1 VRYDIEAMSFV
12 MGDKSCVQWFAEK
25 RLGKG
30 LREGCGLFLRKQAE
44 DSSLAILEGAM
55 SPPDS

>member
-1 VRYDIEAMSFV
+1 MRYDIGVMSFV
-12 MGDKSCVQWFAEK
+12 MGDKSNVQWFAEK

-30 LREGCGLFLRKQAE
+30 LREGCGLFLKKSAD
-44 DSSLAILEGAM
+44 DSAMAILEGAM